1 MATRTYAQ
9 LKTQLLILTNGV
21 GSNELGTLADTAL
34 LEVMRYIARNV
45 PDLPALIGKA
55 TATWPA
61 LPANSIDIATGFGV
75 TNINTARRLYVK
87 APTVTK
93 GYGPLYTYRT
103 LETYHTIM
111 YPSRGK
117 YERTQF
123 PDTQWYEDIDRVWT
137 IDYTSTATGVVLI
150 NQVSA
155 GDIVTLFYTKDIPT
169 SGTVPLP
176 GDFDNLLL
184 QGAQVIMENWIK
196 EGENLNSMEK
206 LLERN
211 LEAGINMLRQY
222 LLSFA
227 PTPRMKLTPIS
238 RSRTRRF

>member
-21 GSNELGTLADTAL
+21 GSDELGTLADTAL

-45 PDLPALIGKA
+45 PDLPALVGKA

-61 LPANSIDIATGFGV
+61 LPTTTLSIATDFGV
-75 TNINTARRLYVK
+75 TNINTARRLYVRS
-87 APTVTK
+87 PTLTN

-111 YPSRGK
+111 YPARGR
-117 YERTQF
+117 YARSQF
-123 PDTQWYEDIDRVWT
+123 PDNDIFETTNRVWT
-137 IDYTSTATGVVLI
+137 IDYTTVTTGQI
-150 NQVSA
+150 MISQVSPA
-155 GDIVTLFYTKDIPT
+155 DIVTLFYTKDIPT
-169 SGTVPLP
+169 TGVVPLP

-196 EGENLNSMEK
+196 EGENLVSMER

-211 LEAGINMLRQY
+211 LDMGISTLRTY
-222 LLSFA
+222 LLSLA
-227 PTPRMKLTPIS
+227 PTPRLKLAPIS
-238 RSRTRRF
+238 SGRYRR